1 MQSGCHRRKIH
12 RTSGHSGRDSPLHEL
27 TSFTEH
33 CIFNINHPTPPLPHY
48 PALLT
53 VVPKS
58 HDLCKIKGSCITI
71 SDCVILFLTKYE
83 NL

>member
-1 MQSGCHRRKIH
+1 MPSGCRIGDIH
-12 RTSGHSGRDSPLHEL
+12 CTSRHPGRGSPLHEL
-27 TSFTEH
+27 LSFTER
-33 CIFNINHPTPPLPHY
+33 CIFSMNRPTPTRY

-71 SDCVILFLTKYE
+71 SDWVILFLTKYE